1 MKTRN
6 LALGLGVLAA
16 ASLFAVLVM
25 RGPDAPAA
33 SVVRGTAT
41 APAPT
46 QGSVAPSGSC
56 GLTKGQRLDVALEMQ
71 AAVEWTQGP
80 APMPRG
86 TVLTEALTT
95 TARLEVLEA
104 GPTAVLLGEFTQ
116 VQVKG
121 GTPADAYAHP
131 FLLEVD
137 GACEVTRF
145 ARHEQAPLA
154 DARAQQAALWELG
167 WRRTEGP
174 ETVTRHSAR
183 GRYVARAT
191 TATSPGGVLS
201 QRRLEAYPALW
212 QGGQAQA
219 VVGFTSVEAR
229 ATGWFDTL
237 SSDETLTSSA
247 GTTRTRVRAKVTA
260 ASGALAGDRDRAHYA
275 WGDWLPRVLARRQAL
290 PVTAG
295 DRALRAQVQDSS
307 PAEAVQLAQGA
318 FARDQNLATA
328 WPPLRAYLEARPEK
342 TGEVVA
348 ELKSGKV
355 TEDGL
360 NPYFIALGNAR
371 TPEARD
377 ALRALMNDVKA
388 PPTVRAR
395 AMFSLVDRADVGVE
409 LAREFQST
417 SQALESEPTGSRRF
431 VASEALLALSTMS
444 GLHEDVEVRSVALDA
459 VRTHL
464 RPGADAR
471 SQGTALRAL
480 ANLGDAALLTEAVPF
495 TTSPAEGVRRAATK
509 VVRRMAP
516 ADTEA
521 FALQFLER
529 EPSLL
534 VKKDLFVTLEAQ
546 HFDAHAAASERL
558 ARMLVVELQNE
569 GHGVIARKALLR
581 LVGSS
586 VVAQD
591 PSVRAVLKAQARRAL
606 KRRDGLEGDALQ
618 LLTPEEIR
626 EVAP

>member
-1 MKTRN
+1 MKTRH
-6 LALGLGVLAA
+6 LALGLGALAT
-16 ASLFAVLVM
+16 ASLVAVLLT
-25 RGPDAPAA
+25 RGPLAPAA
-33 SVVRGTAT
+33 PVA
-41 APAPT
+41 
-46 QGSVAPSGSC
+46 QAPSTPLRPTEPSAPRPPGC
-56 GLTKGQRLDVALEMQ
+56 GFTEGQRLDVALEVQ

-86 TVLTEALTT
+86 TVLTEALST

-104 GPTAVLLGEFTQ
+104 GPNSVLLGSFAQ

-137 GACEVTRF
+137 AACEVTRF
-145 ARHEQAPLA
+145 ARHQQAPLA

-174 ETVTRHSAR
+174 ETVTRHTAR

-191 TATSPGGVLS
+191 TAPSSGGVLS
-201 QRRLEAYPALW
+201 QRRLEAYPELW
-212 QGGQAQA
+212 LGGQAQA
-219 VVGFTSVEAR
+219 VVGFSSVEAR

-237 SSDETLTSSA
+237 SSDETLTSST

-260 ASGALAGDRDRAHYA
+260 ASGALAVDRDRAHYA
-275 WGDWLPRVLARRQAL
+275 WGDWLPRLLARRQAL

-295 DRALRAQVQDSS
+295 DRALRAQVQGSS
-307 PAEAVQLAQGA
+307 AAEAVQLAQGA
-318 FARDQNLATA
+318 FARDQNLAAA
-328 WPPLRAYLEARPEK
+328 WPVLRAYLEARPEK

-348 ELKSGKV
+348 ELKGGKV

-360 NPYFIALGNAR
+360 NPYFIAMGNAR

-417 SQALESEPTGSRRF
+417 SQALESEPTGARRF

-444 GLHEDVEVRSVALDA
+444 GLHEDVEVRAVALDA
-459 VRTHL
+459 VRAHL
-464 RPGADAR
+464 RPGADLR

-480 ANLGDAALLTEAVPF
+480 ANLGDAALLSEVVPF

-516 ADTEA
+516 AQTEA

-534 VKKDLFVTLEAQ
+534 VKKDLFVTIEAQ

-558 ARMLVVELQNE
+558 ARVLVGELQKE
-569 GHGVIARKALLR
+569 DHGVIARKALLR
-581 LVGSS
+581 LVGGS
-586 VVAQD
+586 VVAQE
-591 PSVRAVLKAQARRAL
+591 PAVRAVLKAQARRAL